1 MSPPF
6 PAPAKRLHEMNR
18 LEDMGR
24 FPVPVYLGA
33 TANVLGSIL
42 LFYWLHR
49 RTGGSLPV
57 GFVCAVVVVGL
68 NVLPVVALRWRD
80 GAARLA
86 DTRPVEHMRFFA
98 DQHRFAS
105 WVYAVAS
112 GNLFFWLV
120 LAWAAF
126 DFEHSARMLIA
137 VEILSFGCTFAPVW
151 MRARRHRPPAEGLP
165 TSI

>member
-1 MSPPF
+1 
-6 PAPAKRLHEMNR
+6 MNR

-24 FPVPVYLGA
+24 FPVPVYAGA
-33 TANVLGSIL
+33 TANVLGSIV

-57 GFVCAVVVVGL
+57 GFVCAVGLVGL
-68 NVLPVVALRWRD
+68 NVLPVVLLRWRD
-80 GAARLA
+80 GAARLG
-86 DTRPVEHMRFFA
+86 DTPPVEHMSFFA

-112 GNLFFWLV
+112 GNLFFWLL

-126 DFEHSARMLIA
+126 DFERSVRMFVA
-137 VEILSFGCTFAPVW
+137 VESLAFGCTFAPAW
-151 MRARRHRPPAEGLP
+151 LRALRRPPAASLP
-165 TSI
+165 TSTRPVSLPDPS